1 MLGHQKKRSSTDLP
15 LFTPHTGGRG
25 GHITSFSTASSLSR
39 QPLSGRNA
47 GTASASVSAAGAT
60 GSGVLGV
67 LARDRER
74 DRESPPAS
82 AYFSNLLDS
91 EEPTAREGASQH
103 FAYSTTL
110 RRHYAS
116 GDSDSHG
123 YGHGYEPSE
132 GYGHGGGGGS
142 GFAAKGSKF
151 HSIGRIVSAEGVEL
165 IDRVISTVSGSGPGP
180 GRRSAEGRGLMDD
193 ERLNVVGNGF
203 GDGSGFREKGTQETP
218 SSIYAHLS
226 IEVCCIQTTPFY

>member
-1 MLGHQKKRSSTDLP
+1 M
-15 LFTPHTGGRG
+15 
-25 GHITSFSTASSLSR
+25 
-39 QPLSGRNA
+39 
-47 GTASASVSAAGAT
+47 
-60 GSGVLGV
+60 
-67 LARDRER
+67 
-74 DRESPPAS
+74 
-82 AYFSNLLDS
+82 
-91 EEPTAREGASQH
+91 
-103 FAYSTTL
+103 
-110 RRHYAS
+110 RRHHAS

-226 IEVCCIQTTPFY
+226 IEVCCILTIPFY